1 MDWTQT
7 FTIISTIIAA
17 MVAVWYA
24 FYLIIK
30 EDVKRHDEQFSKMD
44 ERFIK
49 MDERFTKMDER
60 FSNEFSK
67 RDTLWA
73 SLLDKIYNIEK
84 QIYEIKLDQ
93 SKRA

>member
-7 FTIISTIIAA
+7 LTIILTIGASTA
-17 MVAVWYA
+17 AVWYVVR
-24 FYLIIK
+24 
-30 EDVKRHDEQFSKMD
+30 EDIKRHEEQFSKMD
-44 ERFIK
+44 ERFI
-49 MDERFTKMDER
+49 KMDER

-73 SLLDKIYNIEK
+73 NLLDKIYTIEK

-93 SKRA
+93 SKKA